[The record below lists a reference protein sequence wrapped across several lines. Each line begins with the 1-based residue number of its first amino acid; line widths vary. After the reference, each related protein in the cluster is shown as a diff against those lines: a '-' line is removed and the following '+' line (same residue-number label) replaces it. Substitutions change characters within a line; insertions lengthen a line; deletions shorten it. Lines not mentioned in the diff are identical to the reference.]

1 MDVKEIREALQKIEE
16 ETWAPTP
23 DDQRYL
29 KIRNMA
35 RKAIAELDNPA
46 ASDARE
52 VVNTIF
58 KAWADIKGVDDAL
71 MTHMA
76 ATIIESFAANR
87 ERKARDE
94 TARKCA
100 ESFRKSLCPLEELEK
115 TRKRYKTPIS
125 CDACKARYRDGYC
138 SEVDAIMEAAHE

>member
-76 ATIIESFAANR
+76 AAIIESFAANR
-87 ERKARDE
+87 ERKARED
-94 TARKCA
+94 TAQKCVEA
-100 ESFRKSLCPLEELEK
+100 FRYWMLRGQAGGANRLE
-115 TRKRYKTPIS
+115 
-125 CDACKARYRDGYC
+125 A
-138 SEVDAIMEAAHE
+138 AIMEAAHE